1 MSRMGEKFWKVE
13 HLAAAAAG
21 AIIFLLIYAY
31 SGDADLLFDVVAG
44 AVGAVASYVSLWL
57 HARKGS

>member
-1 MSRMGEKFWKVE
+1 MAENLWRAE
-13 HLAAAAAG
+13 HLVAVAAG

-31 SGDADLLFDVVAG
+31 SGDADLLFAVMAG

>member
-1 MSRMGEKFWKVE
+1 V
-13 HLAAAAAG
+13 AVVAG
-21 AIIFLLIYAY
+21 AVIFLLIYAY
-31 SGDADLLFDVVAG
+31 SGDADLLFAVMAG